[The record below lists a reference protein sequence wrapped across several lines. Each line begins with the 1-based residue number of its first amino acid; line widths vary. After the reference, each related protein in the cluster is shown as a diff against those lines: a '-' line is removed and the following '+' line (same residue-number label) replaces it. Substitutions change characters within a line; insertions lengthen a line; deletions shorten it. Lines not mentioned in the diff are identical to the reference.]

1 MDEFVAMNWQADHK
15 YIDYLSNRYNR
26 WIAGKG
32 KDYRNLDTKANYMF
46 H

>member
-15 YIDYLSNRYNR
+15 YIDYLSDRYNR

-32 KDYRNLDTKANYMF
+32 NIISIIQEI
-46 H
+46 